1 MMKRFRHKQLVAIMM
16 TAVMMMTGS
25 GMAMAKSANAG
36 NGNAAKRATE
46 DVVRPAEAAG
56 VSQGKAVGK
65 TRNDAKAKALNDL
78 KLFHGVSTTSF
89 VPDLARGATRIE
101 AITLIGRALKWTEE
115 ADFGTSSVGLPK
127 DVLDYLAAAPNDASR
142 VEMAEYVRYAL
153 AQGVTVGIDESRFG
167 VGMPV
172 NARMVFTWYARALL
186 YEEDVW
192 NHPELLVNL
201 GMLSEAD
208 LAEMNWEKHANRDD
222 LVGIMYDAMNWK
234 IRGTNMKLLQRMIKN
249 MWIDYRA
256 AIKAGLLDPREEGL
270 AYVVRQSYRD
280 QLKLTFS
287 HSLNEAAAEA
297 SENYVIHVRHRPV
310 GIVEPQTISGGAI
323 VVTGGAIT
331 VEGETV
337 DPEDYSGTLSDD
349 GKSVVLQFNDD
360 FWVGDRVYVTPTQAV
375 VSREEGYKL
384 DEKHDTRFIV
394 IR

>member
-1 MMKRFRHKQLVAIMM
+1 MKRFRHKQLVAIMM

-46 DVVRPAEAAG
+46 EVVRPAEAAG

-222 LVGIMYDAMNWK
+222 LVGIMYDAVNWK

-287 HSLNEAAAEA
+287 HPLNEAAAEA

>member
-1 MMKRFRHKQLVAIMM
+1 MKRFRHKQLVAIMM

-46 DVVRPAEAAG
+46 EVVRPAEAAG

-127 DVLDYLAAAPNDASR
+127 DVLDYLAAAPNDMSR

-222 LVGIMYDAMNWK
+222 LVGIMYDAVNWK

-287 HSLNEAAAEA
+287 HPLNEAAAEA

>member
-1 MMKRFRHKQLVAIMM
+1 MKRFRHKQLVAIMM

>member
-1 MMKRFRHKQLVAIMM
+1 
-16 TAVMMMTGS
+16 
-25 GMAMAKSANAG
+25 
-36 NGNAAKRATE
+36 
-46 DVVRPAEAAG
+46 
-56 VSQGKAVGK
+56 
-65 TRNDAKAKALNDL
+65 
-78 KLFHGVSTTSF
+78 
-89 VPDLARGATRIE
+89 
-101 AITLIGRALKWTEE
+101 
-115 ADFGTSSVGLPK
+115 
-127 DVLDYLAAAPNDASR
+127 
-142 VEMAEYVRYAL
+142 
-153 AQGVTVGIDESRFG
+153 
-167 VGMPV
+167 
-172 NARMVFTWYARALL
+172 
-186 YEEDVW
+186 
-192 NHPELLVNL
+192 
-201 GMLSEAD
+201 
-208 LAEMNWEKHANRDD
+208 MNWEKHANRDD
-222 LVGIMYDAMNWK
+222 LVGIMYDAVNWK

-287 HSLNEAAAEA
+287 HPLNEAAAEA